1 MVVTGGTIALMIT
14 LKLVP
19 CYGTFFQNIQNNYTM
34 EIPDKLKFEYLLSL
48 DNHIDTEGIDNRKE
62 TMKKIFEITKK
73 IADLGFGEKDI
84 HGITTDEEVY
94 IKYEQWRKDNDI

>member
-1 MVVTGGTIALMIT
+1 
-14 LKLVP
+14 
-19 CYGTFFQNIQNNYTM
+19 M

-48 DNHIDTEGIDNRKE
+48 DKHIETKGIDDRKE

-84 HGITTDEEVY
+84 LGITTDEQVY
-94 IKYEQWRKDNDI
+94 IKYEKWRKTNNV

>member
-1 MVVTGGTIALMIT
+1 MTT
-14 LKLVP
+14 LKQALY
-19 CYGTFFQNIQNNYTM
+19 YGIFFQNTQNNYSM
-34 EIPDKLKFEYLLSL
+34 EIPDQLKFEYLLSL

>member
-1 MVVTGGTIALMIT
+1 
-14 LKLVP
+14 
-19 CYGTFFQNIQNNYTM
+19 M

-48 DNHIDTEGIDNRKE
+48 DNHISTKGIDKRKD

-84 HGITTDEEVY
+84 HAITTDEEVY

>member
-1 MVVTGGTIALMIT
+1 
-14 LKLVP
+14 
-19 CYGTFFQNIQNNYTM
+19 M

-48 DNHIDTEGIDNRKE
+48 DKYIETKGIDNRKE

-94 IKYEQWRKDNDI
+94 IKYEKWRKANNV

>member
-1 MVVTGGTIALMIT
+1 MVVTGGTIALTIT
-14 LKLVP
+14 LKQVSY
-19 CYGTFFQNIQNNYTM
+19 CGTFFQNTQNNNIM

-48 DNHIDTEGIDNRKE
+48 DNHIETKGIDNRKE
-62 TMKKIFEITKK
+62 TMKQIFEITKK

-94 IKYEQWRKDNDI
+94 IKYEQWRKDNNI

>member
-1 MVVTGGTIALMIT
+1 MIT

-19 CYGTFFQNIQNNYTM
+19 CYGTFFQNIQNNYKM
-34 EIPDKLKFEYLLSL
+34 EIPDQLKFEYLLSL
-48 DNHIDTEGIDNRKE
+48 DNHLDTEGLDNRKE

-84 HGITTDEEVY
+84 HEITTNEEVY
-94 IKYEQWRKDNDI
+94 IKYEQWRKDNNI

>member
-34 EIPDKLKFEYLLSL
+34 EIPDQLKFEYLLSL
-48 DNHIDTEGIDNRKE
+48 DNHLDTEGIDNRKE

-84 HGITTDEEVY
+84 HEITTNEEVY
-94 IKYEQWRKDNDI
+94 IKYEQWRKDNNI

>member
-1 MVVTGGTIALMIT
+1 MIT

-19 CYGTFFQNIQNNYTM
+19 CYGTFFQNIQNNYKM
-34 EIPDKLKFEYLLSL
+34 EIPDQLKFEYLLSL
-48 DNHIDTEGIDNRKE
+48 DNHLDTEGLDNRKE

-73 IADLGFGEKDI
+73 IADLGFAEKDI

-94 IKYEQWRKDNDI
+94 IKYEQWRKDNNI